1 MIATD
6 EVESPRLGRW
16 AGKLAWFGIFHPRT
30 TLGLT
35 ALAAAAAICFGRADW
50 LYPPSRLLWTFA
62 FCGALAA
69 AAGVVRRR
77 VGVGLI
83 GAVVG
88 VASVR
93 LADALLQRGYLQF
106 STLRLCLTGAPFDW
120 LSMAAAP
127 IAVVAAA
134 VMDAAV
140 AARVAAGRDLLTAWR
155 EGAADAT
162 PRLAAGALAVVAA
175 ILFVGFVEFAPV
187 TPAAAEGWFLLA
199 AAVHGAILASLVLA
213 LSAWDALGARRR
225 RPARVAAAASPVVFA
240 SRVNTPRRARPRR
253 VAASVCAVCA
263 VCAALAA
270 FGAVHNGETCLGGG
284 ALFGIALGT
293 LGLAAFGASATQ
305 AAVSFA
311 AGVASVLAVWA
322 VKWIPDAAAT
332 FPRGFDGRAILWP
345 SLAAVFVAFA
355 TRRRAG
361 ASLAAPLAALSAVL
375 FAAVL
380 RLSRLDLE
388 VCAPALFVV
397 SPLIGFGAAR
407 VAGRVAERIVKRGA
421 AEGGGA
427 APAD

>member
-30 TLGLT
+30 TLGL
-35 ALAAAAAICFGRADW
+35 AASAICAAIFLCRADAASAW
-50 LYPPSRLLWTFA
+50 GADLVI
-62 FCGALAA
+62 CGALGAVAA
-69 AAGVVRRR
+69 VVRRR
-77 VGVGLI
+77 LGVGLV
-83 GAVVG
+83 GAAVG
-88 VASVR
+88 AAAVR

-106 STLRLCLTGAPFDW
+106 SAAHLCLSGSPFGV
-120 LSMAAAP
+120 LSWGTAP
-127 IAVVAAA
+127 IAVAAA
-134 VMDAAV
+134 AIVDAAV
-140 AARVAAGRDLLTAWR
+140 AARVAGGRDLLTAWR
-155 EGAADAT
+155 EGAADAA

-175 ILFVGFVEFAPV
+175 VLFVGTVEFAPV
-187 TPAAAEGWFLLA
+187 MTAAAAGWFLLA
-199 AAVHGAILASLVLA
+199 AAVNGAVLASLVLA

-240 SRVNTPRRARPRR
+240 SRAKAPRRGRPSRF
-253 VAASVCAVCA
+253 AASVCAVGV
-263 VCAALAA
+263 VCALLAA
-270 FGAVHNGETCLGGG
+270 FAAAGSEETCFGGG

-311 AGVASVLAVWA
+311 AGVASALAVWA
-322 VKWIPDAAAT
+322 VEWIFYVAAA
-332 FPRGFDGRAILWP
+332 FPRGLGGGALWVS

-361 ASLAAPLAALSAVL
+361 ASLAAPLVALSAVL

-380 RLSRLDLE
+380 GLSRLDRE
-388 VCAPALFVV
+388 VCAFALFVA

-407 VAGRVAERIVKRGA
+407 LAGLVAERIVERGG
-421 AEGGGA
+421 AEGGDAG
-427 APAD
+427 PAD